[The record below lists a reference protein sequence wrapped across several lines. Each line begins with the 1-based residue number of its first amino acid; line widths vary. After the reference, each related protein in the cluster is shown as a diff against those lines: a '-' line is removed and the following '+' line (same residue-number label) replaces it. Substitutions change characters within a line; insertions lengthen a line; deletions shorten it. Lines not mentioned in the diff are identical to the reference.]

1 MDLHC
6 FFYHIRNSGFSLLL
20 IKNKHNIDCIF
31 ACMVAFFVNEIFFEN
46 FNIVLLQNY
55 FNDLLAMPAMLSY
68 INLVLSFFGKES
80 VYKTKSIFWITC
92 CCGFIWEIVAIW
104 VKPSST
110 CDVLDF
116 LCYMIGAIGYKLL
129 NGEK

>member
-1 MDLHC
+1 
-6 FFYHIRNSGFSLLL
+6 
-20 IKNKHNIDCIF
+20 
-31 ACMVAFFVNEIFFEN
+31 MVAFFVNEIFFEN
-46 FNIVLLQNY
+46 FNIVLLQNC

-80 VYKTKSIFWITC
+80 VYKTKSILWITC

-116 LCYMIGAIGYKLL
+116 LCYMIGAVGYKLL

>member
-6 FFYHIRNSGFSLLL
+6 FFYHIRHPCLSLLL
-20 IKNKHNIDCIF
+20 VKNKRHIDCLFVCIAAF
-31 ACMVAFFVNEIFFEN
+31 AINKAFLKN
-46 FNIVLLQNY
+46 FNITFLKNH

-80 VYKTKSIFWITC
+80 VYKIKTIFLITC
-92 CCGFIWEIVAIW
+92 CCGFVWEIVAIW
-104 VKPSST
+104 LKPSST

-116 LCYMIGAIGYKLL
+116 LCYLIGAVGYKLL

>member
-6 FFYHIRNSGFSLLL
+6 FFYHIRRFCFSLLL
-20 IKNKHNIDCIF
+20 IKNKRQSVCLLVCI
-31 ACMVAFFVNEIFFEN
+31 AAFFINETFFEN
-46 FNIVLLQNY
+46 FNITFLKNH

-80 VYKTKSIFWITC
+80 VYKIKTIFMITC
-92 CCGFIWEIVAIW
+92 CCGFVWEIVAIW
-104 VKPSST
+104 AKPSST

-116 LCYMIGAIGYKLL
+116 LCYMIGAVGYKLL